1 MTNNTIASAVSG
13 RNAGP
18 AFGSNEFVFEP
29 ATKEQAKAR
38 IALNGPSGSGKT
50 WTALTI
56 ATALGGPI
64 AVIDTERGS
73 ASKYSGRRG
82 FQFDHLRMHKYDPRD
97 LVKALASAS
106 SSGHE
111 VVIVDSLSHFWSGSD
126 GMLEQVSNAASRGY
140 GGNSFG
146 GWKEAT
152 PMERKMIDALCS
164 YPGHVIVTMRVKTE
178 YVLEDNGRGK
188 QVPKKVGL
196 KPEQRAGIEYEFDV
210 VGDMDHEN
218 TLVVSKTR
226 CSELAGAVIRKPD
239 ATFAQTIL
247 AWLEDGEEGDT
258 VDKFHDEA
266 LGEGMSVDDLR
277 KLFGRVERR
286 GLLGAALLDPDGN
299 PTTLGELIKARGTQL
314 RASGGA

>member
-1 MTNNTIASAVSG
+1 
-13 RNAGP
+13 
-18 AFGSNEFVFEP
+18 
-29 ATKEQAKAR
+29 
-38 IALNGPSGSGKT
+38 
-50 WTALTI
+50 
-56 ATALGGPI
+56 
-64 AVIDTERGS
+64 
-73 ASKYSGRRG
+73 
-82 FQFDHLRMHKYDPRD
+82 
-97 LVKALASAS
+97 
-106 SSGHE
+106 
-111 VVIVDSLSHFWSGSD
+111 
-126 GMLEQVSNAASRGY
+126 
-140 GGNSFG
+140 
-146 GWKEAT
+146 
-152 PMERKMIDALCS
+152 
-164 YPGHVIVTMRVKTE
+164 MRVKTE
-178 YVLEDNGRGK
+178 YILEDNGRGK

-226 CSELAGAVIRKPD
+226 CSELSGAVIRKPD

-266 LGEGMSVDDLR
+266 LAENMSVDDLR

-314 RASGGA
+314 RASGGGS

>member
-1 MTNNTIASAVSG
+1 MTDNTIASAVSG

-18 AFGSNEFVFEP
+18 SFSSGDFDFEP
-29 ATKEQAKAR
+29 ATKERAKAR
-38 IALNGPSGSGKT
+38 IALAGPSGSGKT
-50 WTALTI
+50 WTSLVTARALGDS
-56 ATALGGPI
+56 TAL
-64 AVIDTERGS
+64 IDTERGS
-73 ASKYSGRRG
+73 AAKYSGRGG
-82 FQFDHLRMHKYDPRD
+82 FTFDTLRMHKYDPRD
-97 LVKALASAS
+97 LVKALAAASARNYDTI
-106 SSGHE
+106 
-111 VVIVDSLSHFWSGSD
+111 IVDSLSHFWSGSD
-126 GMLEQVSNAASRGY
+126 GMLEQVNNAASRGY

-178 YVLEDNGRGK
+178 YILEDNGRGK

-226 CSELAGAVIRKPD
+226 CSELSGAVIRKPD
-239 ATFAQTIL
+239 ATFAQTVL
-247 AWLEDGEEGDT
+247 DWLNDGEEGDT
-258 VDKFHDEA
+258 VAKFHDEA
-266 LGEGMSVDDLR
+266 LVDGLNLDDLR

-299 PTTLGELIKARGTQL
+299 PTTLGELIKARGTHL
-314 RASGGA
+314 RASGVS